1 MSNSSQFTNP
11 DNPNPQAPSS
21 SSGTGTEQ
29 FLPPDIDEAR
39 LQSEALEQSL
49 QEALAEVDADL
60 LSLKSE
66 IEKSLIASTRAFA
79 VSESSVQEVGGSN
92 IVGVGIGF
100 PEPRS
105 ILSGLSANAVPGKLS
120 LNVYTIDTLSPD
132 QLLAEV
138 ASVAGTRALSE
149 LPINQIPTG
158 HIDAYNQ
165 RARFR
170 PAPGGVSVGHFAI
183 TAGTLGALATGNRAP
198 RSSRLLILSNNH
210 VLANSNSARVND
222 AILQPGP
229 ADGGRN
235 PADQIAVLESWVPIN
250 FSGGVNYV
258 DCATGWAWPDRVR
271 PELKYENGGRE
282 VYFRIG
288 STPVVPAL
296 NQIVGKTGRTTNLTQ
311 GRITDLSAT
320 IRVGYG
326 GGRVALF
333 QDQLTIVG
341 TSSNLFSAGGDSG
354 SLIWTWDSRWAP
366 VGLLFA
372 GGGSYTFANKIQRVL
387 AALDIRLYT

>member
-1 MSNSSQFTNP
+1 MSNSSEFTNP
-11 DNPNPQAPSS
+11 DNPNPQDPSS

-132 QLLAEV
+132 RLLAEV

-183 TAGTLGALATGNRAP
+183 TAGTLGVLATGNRAP

-288 STPVVPAL
+288 STPVAPAL

-320 IRVGYG
+320 IRVSFG

-333 QDQLTIVG
+333 RDQLTIVG
-341 TSSNLFSAGGDSG
+341 TSSTLFSAGGDSG

-372 GGGSYTFANKIQRVL
+372 GGGGYTFANKIQRVL